1 MKSRLFVALAVGLLT
16 ACNGFCADK
25 LAIAEP
31 VVKAGVLADEGE
43 MLWGMLEELVATKG
57 ADKYTLVSR
66 AALRQ
71 MMTEIGLTTS
81 SDLVNLNSVQ
91 RAKLGQLD
99 TVKYLLISE
108 IGKFGTKVNC
118 TMRIL
123 ESSTGVIDPARTVN
137 LRCQNLDELGDQLEW
152 AVAKLLSDRKAME
165 RSAVLTPGVTAANA
179 PAYLGGEFG
188 VIFETCLLANGIPLQ
203 NLKSVDAYLAKN
215 GIVSLD
221 SCEPKT
227 FVKIGN
233 DLEVKNLLRATI
245 DRFEILATPFQVQ
258 ETGAAGVYYT
268 GVLSGNLRV
277 IGTATGETLIVQ
289 PFEYRTDFR
298 RLAAAHTLGWT
309 AEDYGKQMIRE
320 ALEEYVLPDLF
331 KSLAARKQQGE

>member
-1 MKSRLFVALAVGLLT
+1 MKNKLLVALTVGLLT
-16 ACNGFCADK
+16 ACGGFCADK

-31 VVKAGVLADEGE
+31 MVKAGVLADEGE
-43 MLWGMLEELVATKG
+43 MLWGMLEELVASKG
-57 ADKYTLVSR
+57 GDKYTLVSR

-91 RAKLGQLD
+91 RAKLGQLE

-123 ESSTGVIDPARTVN
+123 ESSTGVIDPARTVT
-137 LRCQNLDELGDQLEW
+137 LRCRDLDELGDQLEW
-152 AVAKLLSDRKAME
+152 AVAKLLSDKKALE
-165 RSAVLTPGVTAANA
+165 RSAVLTPRITAANA
-179 PAYLGGEFG
+179 PAYLGSEFG
-188 VIFETCLLANGIPLQ
+188 TIFETCLLANGISLQ

-215 GIVSLD
+215 GIASLD

-245 DRFEILATPFQVQ
+245 DRFEIIATPFKVQ
-258 ETGAAGVYYT
+258 ETGAAGVVYT
-268 GVLSGNLRV
+268 GVISGNLRV

-298 RLAAAHTLGWT
+298 CLAGVPTQGWT
-309 AEDYGKQMIRE
+309 AEDYGKHLIRD
-320 ALEEYVLPDLF
+320 ALDEYILPELF
-331 KSLAARKQQGE
+331 KSLAAQKQ